1 MLSPILNSFFKKDEI
16 RLESTVMRA
25 ALSSKAN
32 RRQLCYARAAIVNRA
47 DHAYSQRHCHESLRM
62 SANTGPLSHVK
73 VLDLSRILAAP
84 WAAQVLA
91 DLGAEVIKVERPGAG
106 DDTRSW
112 GPPFL
117 KGAEGKE
124 TREAGYYLAVNRGK
138 RSITLSLEKPQAQR
152 IVRELAMKADIVLE
166 NYKAGTLARY
176 GLDEASLRKLNPRLI
191 YCSVT
196 GVGPTGPR
204 RDHPAYDFL
213 IQAMGGLM
221 SVTGERDD
229 RPGGGPQKV
238 GIPIADLMTG
248 MYTAVSVL
256 AALARRNET
265 GKGDF
270 IDIGMLDVQVATL
283 SNQAMNY
290 LVSGKV
296 PTRNGNAHPN
306 IQPQDVYACAD
317 GDVILVVGND
327 GQFAKLCEVLGKDT
341 GQSDWGKDERFATNA
356 QRVRHIGELS
366 AMLRDLFAEWE
377 REKLIAALDAA
388 GVPCGAINNVADVF
402 KDPQVMARGM
412 LRHVPHASGVD
423 VPQVASPMRFA
434 DAALQTQAAPPLLG
448 QHSNDILAE
457 LGYGSADI
465 AALRSAGVV

>member
-1 MLSPILNSFFKKDEI
+1 MTI
-16 RLESTVMRA
+16 
-25 ALSSKAN
+25 AN
-32 RRQLCYARAAIVNRA
+32 
-47 DHAYSQRHCHESLRM
+47 
-62 SANTGPLSHVK
+62 GPLSHVR

-84 WAAQVLA
+84 WAGQILA

-117 KGAEGKE
+117 KDAQGRD

-138 RSITLSLEKPQAQR
+138 RSITVSLEKPEGQK
-152 IVRELAMKADIVLE
+152 IVKALAARADIVLE

-176 GLDEASLRKLNPRLI
+176 GLDEASLRKVNPRLV

-196 GVGPTGPR
+196 GFGQTGPR
-204 RDHPAYDFL
+204 RDQPAYDFL

-221 SVTGERDD
+221 SVTGEKDG

-238 GIPIADLMTG
+238 GVPIVDLMTG
-248 MYTAVSVL
+248 MYTAVAVL

-265 GKGDF
+265 GTGDS
-270 IDIGMLDVQVATL
+270 IDIAMLDVQVAAL

-296 PTRNGNAHPN
+296 PQRSGNAHPN

-327 GQFAKLCEVLGKDT
+327 SQFARLCGVFGRAEWAAD
-341 GQSDWGKDERFATNA
+341 QRFATNA
-356 QRVRHIGELS
+356 QRVRNLGELS
-366 AMLRDLFAEWE
+366 ALLRNAFAGWT
-377 REKLIAALDAA
+377 RAALVAALDKA
-388 GVPCGAINNVADVF
+388 GVPCGAINSLAEVF
-402 KDPQVMARGM
+402 EDPQVKARGM
-412 LRHVPHASGVD
+412 LRHVPHPHGVD

-434 DAALQTQAAPPLLG
+434 EAGLQARSAPPLLG
-448 QHSNDILAE
+448 QHSEDILAE
-457 LGYGSADI
+457 LGYDAAAI
-465 AALRSAGVV
+465 EALRSAGAI